1 MMYLIKTTLWAS
13 ACYIA
18 LSLTLPVK
26 VHAQQNV
33 SGIVFE
39 DMDRN
44 GKKGH
49 NEKGLPGVSVTNG
62 QEVSLTDKDGKY
74 ILPASNDMIVSVIK
88 PSGYAVP
95 VNDHFQPQFYYIHK
109 PGGSP
114 DSGERGVAPTGELP
128 ASVDFALI
136 PQIEENN
143 FSVLVFGDPQADDS
157 TNAGYF
163 ETAIVDEVIG
173 GRGAA
178 FGISLGDLGS
188 RQLFPTYIAS
198 IGKIGV
204 PWYNLLGN
212 HDMNH
217 GDTDKLTDETYEAS
231 FGPANYAFNYGNAH
245 FIVLDDVISP
255 DPYGRRSY
263 IGGFRDDILTFVKN
277 DLKHVP
283 KDKLIV
289 LAFHI
294 PIYEFEKG
302 PDQFIEGN
310 RERLFGL
317 LKGYDHTL
325 SLSGHTHSE
334 NHHFFTSEEGW
345 PNKGFHHHYN
355 PGATSGSI
363 YIGPKDSYGTPS
375 SIMRDGTPKGYAFLH
390 ITGNSYTYEYVPSG
404 DNDWKMS
411 IHIPKIVPKAKKYRG
426 EVSVNFFQGS
436 PRDSVMYRVDG
447 GKWEALKR
455 SPEYDK
461 FLLDIHYEWDHAEE
475 LPWGIRP
482 STPLISSHIWTGRMP
497 SDLPLGDHTMEIMAT
512 DWLGRTYRSS
522 KTFTIVPDHK

>member
-1 MMYLIKTTLWAS
+1 MYMIKPMICAFTFLMVLATPFPFKA
-13 ACYIA
+13 Y
-18 LSLTLPVK
+18 
-26 VHAQQNV
+26 AQDKV
-33 SGIVFE
+33 SGYVFE
-39 DMDRN
+39 DLDRN
-44 GKKGH
+44 GKRGQ
-49 NEKGLPGVSVTNG
+49 NEKGLAAVSVTNG
-62 QEVSLTDKDGKY
+62 QEVSQTDETGKY

-88 PSGYAVP
+88 PSGFAVP

-114 DSGERGVAPTGELP
+114 ETGEKGVAPTGDLP
-128 ASVDFALI
+128 TSVDFPLI
-136 PQIEENN
+136 SQKEESD
-143 FSVLVFGDPQADDS
+143 FSVLVFGDPQADDLV
-157 TNAGYF
+157 NAGYF
-163 ETAIVDEVIG
+163 EKAIVDEVIG

-178 FGISLGDLGS
+178 FGISLGDLGA
-188 RQLFPTYIAS
+188 RHLFPKYIAS
-198 IGKIGV
+198 IGKIGI
-204 PWYNLLGN
+204 PWYNILGN
-212 HDMNH
+212 HDMNP

-255 DPYGRRSY
+255 DPNGRRSY

-277 DLKHVP
+277 DLKYVP
-283 KDKLIV
+283 KDKLVV

-302 PDQFIEGN
+302 PDQFIQGD
-310 RERLFGL
+310 REKLFGL
-317 LKGYDHTL
+317 LQGYDHSL

-334 NHHFFTSEEGW
+334 NHHFFTPEEGW
-345 PNKGFHHHYN
+345 PNAGFHHHYN

-375 SIMRDGTPKGYAFLH
+375 SIMRDGTPKGYAFLN
-390 ITGNSYTYEYVPSG
+390 ITANSYSYEYMPSG
-404 DNDWKMS
+404 NNNWKMS
-411 IHIPKIVPKAKKYRG
+411 VHLPKIVPQTKKYRG

-436 PRDSVMYRVDG
+436 PRDSIKYRIDEG
-447 GKWEALKR
+447 EWKTLER

-482 STPLISSHIWTGRMP
+482 STPLISSHIWRGRMP
-497 SDLPLGDHTMEIMAT
+497 SDLPLGDHTLEVMAT

-522 KTFTIVPDHK
+522 RTFKIVPDHK